1 MKYLGYT
8 LLVVIILILVY
19 TFLPSG
25 RNESEEYRNSILEHR
40 ESIAEFMKN
49 SPDSP
54 FNKKGPV
61 QFEELNYFAVDPAFK
76 VEAVITRYDHPEQIT
91 LTLSDGS
98 HENYYKYATAEFELS
113 GKQQQLVL
121 LKSETYWDEDWL
133 FLPFYDETSTRESYG
148 GGRYLEITY
157 SGESV
162 ANIDFNLCYNPYCAY
177 TDTYRCPFPP
187 QENQITVPVTAGEK
201 IYSQTH

>member
-1 MKYLGYT
+1 MKYIGFIVLAMIVLILGYT
-8 LLVVIILILVY
+8 F
-19 TFLPSG
+19 FLSG
-25 RNESEEYRNSILEHR
+25 RKEEEEYRETIQEHR
-40 ESIAEFMKN
+40 ESIAEFMKS

-61 QFEELNYFAVDPAFK
+61 QFEGLKYFAVDPAFK
-76 VEAVITRYDHPEQIT
+76 VVAEITRYENPEQII
-91 LTLSDGS
+91 LTMSDGS
-98 HENYYKYATAEFELS
+98 HENYFKYATAEFELS
-113 GKQQQLVL
+113 GKPQRLVL
-121 LKSETYWDEDWL
+121 LKSETYWNEDWL

-157 SGESV
+157 AGGPV
-162 ANIDFNLCYNPYCAY
+162 ADIDFNLCYNPYCAY